1 MHIVSA
7 ARPRR
12 AHALHAACTPHVHVD
27 AVCTSPRRAVARSCA
42 RRRARLA
49 AALFARCHRRSHTA
63 STPHASAAPR
73 RSLAAALHR
82 SAHRSSLH
90 RLCSRSRHFVSTHY
104 GHNTRTPHAR
114 RSHIAAH
121 RATRSPKLISPRG
134 SPPRHSPSRPRR
146 YACGVFTALH
156 RHAARTPPCT
166 THARHGHAARAGR
179 VHSACE
185 HCVYSARTLRACRV
199 RAACSP
205 FCTSPRAGPTV
216 ARCCSSRRAARR
228 RIIRSRVCSAVPHK
242 AGCSRT
248 PHACRV
254 HAHGCLHSAAPRR
267 CCRCSRRRAGVA
279 AASFAPAFAMPLP
292 RAYGTHATCIRLAA
306 PFARRGSAPRRSL
319 LHRSVLAFTTHIGVP
334 RAQSD
339 VDREPNARTTHAGL
353 ALAACS
359 PSAHRRAP
367 RPPCRSPLLIS
378 PRAAR
383 RRIVRSRTTSFTL
396 VYRTR
401 QLHTSRPPG
410 PCAGMAALVTAS

>member
-1 MHIVSA
+1 MRRHPRLRVGTTRWLATPCYLARPAATLHTQA
-7 ARPRR
+7 ARMP
-12 AHALHAACTPHVHVD
+12 
-27 AVCTSPRRAVARSCA
+27 
-42 RRRARLA
+42 RAR
-49 AALFARCHRRSHTA
+49 TW
-63 STPHASAAPR
+63 TPAAPR
-73 RSLAAALHR
+73 R
-82 SAHRSSLH
+82 
-90 RLCSRSRHFVSTHY
+90 
-104 GHNTRTPHAR
+104 AR
-114 RSHIAAH
+114 
-121 RATRSPKLISPRG
+121 
-134 SPPRHSPSRPRR
+134 
-146 YACGVFTALH
+146 
-156 RHAARTPPCT
+156 
-166 THARHGHAARAGR
+166 
-179 VHSACE
+179 
-185 HCVYSARTLRACRV
+185 
-199 RAACSP
+199 
-205 FCTSPRAGPTV
+205 
-216 ARCCSSRRAARR
+216 
-228 RIIRSRVCSAVPHK
+228 
-242 AGCSRT
+242 
-248 PHACRV
+248 
-254 HAHGCLHSAAPRR
+254 
-267 CCRCSRRRAGVA
+267 RCSRRRAGVA